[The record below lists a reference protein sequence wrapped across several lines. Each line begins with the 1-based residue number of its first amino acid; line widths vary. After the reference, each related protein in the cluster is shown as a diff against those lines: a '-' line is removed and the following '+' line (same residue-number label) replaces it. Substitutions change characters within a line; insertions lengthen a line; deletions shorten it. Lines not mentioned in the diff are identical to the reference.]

1 MAVECVNLTRKRLV
15 AGFTEE
21 CAVGEIGA
29 APERMVNGRHR
40 LPTAAFLP
48 QAPLQPEVRPSVC
61 SLCWTADPA
70 NTLLVMFPSLR
81 RLYAA
86 LPDAAAAA
94 RTASTPQAVR
104 LRRAQKGLTASTE
117 KLESDTTSNGLTPTE
132 FARYQRELA
141 KGELFKDDGTNMTE
155 GEWLA
160 KLDARRT
167 RVRGTRAV
175 TRKGGEAD
183 TEVVGQKVFL
193 PNVIFKMVRN
203 HTPAGQPYNPYEAT
217 FRVPLSVTKTDIRS
231 YLLAVYGVQ
240 TTYIR
245 TDNYQSPLIK
255 RFGRPATTSSDRT
268 YKRAVVGLVEPFYYP
283 LAEEDMGGEERAA
296 RRKWMEERLL
306 VGKQERDRKMYY
318 LRMTRSLNEKG
329 WKWRTGTT
337 ASRGNVLQLIA
348 ERRAAREQVVQDVK
362 TRIREDRQ
370 KAVTDTA

>member
-1 MAVECVNLTRKRLV
+1 MRGLRKGVPSERLARRRKVWLT
-15 AGFTEE
+15 G
-21 CAVGEIGA
+21 AVGFPRRRVSHKLRFNPNPA
-29 APERMVNGRHR
+29 LRC
-40 LPTAAFLP
+40 PT
-48 QAPLQPEVRPSVC
+48 
-61 SLCWTADPA
+61 CWTAATA

-104 LRRAQKGLTASTE
+104 LRRSQKGLTASTE
-117 KLESDTTSNGLTPTE
+117 NLESDTTSNGLTPTE

-160 KLDARRT
+160 KLDGRRT
-167 RVRGTRAV
+167 RVRGTRVV
-175 TRKGGEAD
+175 TKKGGEVE

-217 FRVPLSVTKTDIRS
+217 FRVPQSVTKTDIRS

-337 ASRGNVLQLIA
+337 ASRGNVLKLIA

-370 KAVTDTA
+370 KVVTDTA